1 MTLRV
6 VGAGFGR
13 TGTNS
18 LKLALERLLGE
29 PCYHMIEVFGHPEHI
44 PMWHAAADG
53 KPVDWDA
60 LFTGYAA
67 AVDWPTAAFWRELA
81 AAYPDAIVVL
91 STRTSADAWW
101 RSATDTIF
109 AHMRNDPA
117 DPPGLEGWRA
127 MVDAAIA
134 DRYAGIPDDAEKAK
148 ASYEAHNAEVRAT
161 IPRDRLVDWQ
171 AGDGWEPLC
180 AALGVAVPDE
190 PFPHVNTT
198 AEFRKMSGL
207 DAPDSAETPS

>member
-6 VGAGFGR
+6 VGAGLGR

-53 KPVDWDA
+53 ERVDWDA

-67 AVDWPTAAFWRELA
+67 AVDWPVASFWRELVDE
-81 AAYPDAIVVL
+81 YPDAVVVL

-101 RSATDTIF
+101 RSADDTIF
-109 AHMRNDPA
+109 AHMRNDPV

-127 MVDAAIA
+127 MVDAAVA
-134 DRYAGIPDDAEKAK
+134 GRYPGVPGDEEKAK

-161 IPRDRLVDWQ
+161 IPAERLVDWQ

-180 AALGVAVPDE
+180 RALGVAVPDE

-198 AEFRKMSGL
+198 ADFRKMSGL
-207 DAPDSAETPS
+207 DG

>member
-6 VGAGFGR
+6 VGAGLGR

-18 LKLALERLLGE
+18 LKVALERLLGE
-29 PCYHMIEVFGHPEHI
+29 PCYHMIEVFGHPDHI
-44 PMWHAAADG
+44 PVWHAAAG
-53 KPVDWDA
+53 GNPVDWDA

-67 AVDWPTAAFWRELA
+67 AVDWPAASFWRELA
-81 AAYPDAIVVL
+81 DAYPDAIVVL

-101 RSATDTIF
+101 RSANDTIF
-109 AHMRNDPA
+109 AHMRNDPG

-127 MVDAAIA
+127 MVDDAIG
-134 DRYAGIPDDAEKAK
+134 DRYPGVPDDPEKAK
-148 ASYEAHNAEVRAT
+148 ASYEAHNAEVRAS
-161 IPRDRLVDWQ
+161 IPPERLVDWQ

-180 AALGVAVPDE
+180 TALGVAVPDE

-198 AEFRKMSGL
+198 AEFRAMSGL
-207 DAPDSAETPS
+207 DATGSAETPS